1 MNSIKFPIQ
10 TFEGD
15 RQFNF
20 HFRICQKNKKKLKY
34 FMPLHLKYLKIKKNN
49 IFNEKSEIGP
59 RTPYGISKAAG
70 LWLIQFIETIIISFV
85 HAGFYLITSL
95 TFKVEKFCF

>member
-1 MNSIKFPIQ
+1 MKSIDELYYLSGETSPMNSIKFPIQ

-15 RQFNF
+15 LINLISILEFVR
-20 HFRICQKNKKKLKY
+20 KNKKKIKVFY
-34 FMPLHLKYLKIKKNN
+34 ASSSEIFKNKKNN

-70 LWLIQFIETIIISFV
+70 LWLIQF
-85 HAGFYLITSL
+85 L
-95 TFKVEKFCF
+95 